1 MISFCVIT
9 YHVLLDLLYILVVNI
24 SNNRREIVIFLQVR
38 LVRNNIVYSLC
49 NFSYLS
55 FKTDSKSDLR

>member
-1 MISFCVIT
+1 MISFYVIT

-38 LVRNNIVYSLC
+38 LVRNNIVYSLR

-55 FKTDSKSDLR
+55 LLKGFRVLI